1 MHGIP
6 EGTPLIPRAVKAR
19 ARSSR
24 GNRARR
30 LDGFVG
36 GASLPYPRRF
46 PGETF
51 HASRGR
57 GEKPRLER
65 DRERS
70 DRKAASRRRPRSSP
84 PPPSFP
90 GSDRRDGPPPPSGAP
105 PPCSV
110 HQRPQRPWSSRSSF
124 PRSPLLLEVPVPS
137 GDGNGG
143 GSAVNFHLLRP
154 RLAPLLFHLIFFLP
168 SIHSPSMH

>member
-1 MHGIP
+1 
-6 EGTPLIPRAVKAR
+6 
-19 ARSSR
+19 
-24 GNRARR
+24 
-30 LDGFVG
+30 
-36 GASLPYPRRF
+36 
-46 PGETF
+46 ETF

-154 RLAPLLFHLIFFLP
+154 RETDAKNLLVQIQEPEPSLLNNFTWRRQNLLHWCSEPLTLANDLLYPKTLGGGGGVVF
-168 SIHSPSMH
+168 SG